1 MLHRIPHLIPIPA
14 MQCITREQCTEY
26 GLILKFIKKREGHN
40 SAFREKRIKRYRIYY
55 RMEACVRHIAEEV
68 CSVKGRENGR
78 IRGSYA

>member
-40 SAFREKRIKRYRIYY
+40 SAFREKRIKRYRIYSTGW
-55 RMEACVRHIAEEV
+55 RHVSGTLQRKYAAL
-68 CSVKGRENGR
+68 REGKMA
-78 IRGSYA
+78 G